1 MKLPNW
7 LSTLLI
13 PTSFLAFLLWIW
25 VLVSTQALPDPVA
38 IHWGISLEPDG
49 FIPASQYL
57 VLNSSILGSAVLLYL
72 GFALWTKRMKL
83 LRRFIGFTFAGVY
96 WMLFLIMFTATA
108 IQISASDAAAVRF
121 PVAALAVLL
130 LLIPGSIWVFLAF
143 PTLEIGSS
151 ISVRLRGIKF
161 LDLQFSEIA
170 SASLENIYARQY
182 GGLGIRFR
190 GKRIAFIPSKGEA
203 LVLKLQTGEEVAIRV
218 RSGQGIL
225 SQITPMI
232 RG

>member
-1 MKLPNW
+1 MKVPNW
-7 LSTLLI
+7 LTTSLI
-13 PTSFLAFLLWIW
+13 PVSYLAFLFWIW

-57 VLNSSILGSAVLLYL
+57 VLNSSVLGSAVILYL

-83 LRRFIGFTFAGVY
+83 LRKFIGFTLAGIY

-108 IQISASDAAAVRF
+108 IQISASDATAVRLPITAF
-121 PVAALAVLL
+121 VA
-130 LLIPGSIWVFLAF
+130 LLILIPASIWLFLAF
-143 PTLEIGSS
+143 PKLEVSDS

-161 LDLQFSEIA
+161 LDLNFSEIA
-170 SASLENIYARQY
+170 SASLETIYARQY
-182 GGLGIRFR
+182 GGLGIRIR
-190 GKRIAFIPSKGEA
+190 GKRIAFIPSKGQA

-218 RSGQGIL
+218 RSGQAIL
-225 SQITPMI
+225 SQITPKI